1 MWQTRGIG
9 TNITKPII
17 ARFSKKKINW
27 WEIFSEKTIGLYT
40 NPKAGKHLAVS
51 LSDQAIDGYEYPMV
65 SRVPTAA
72 LGELNE
78 GDILQIMSDGRI
90 LRVYNIQSKQNVL
103 FITEKCNSRCIMC
116 PQPQKP
122 IDHDQEVLKILSL
135 LPRESVREICVSGG
149 EPTVNANFTNVMKT
163 LAKFPNV
170 DPMVLTNGRRFSDFE
185 FTKNVIANAP
195 FNMQFNSFVFGCSR
209 NP

>member
-1 MWQTRGIG
+1 MGSETAFGGLAMWQTRGIG

-78 GDILQIMSDGRI
+78 GDIL
-90 LRVYNIQSKQNVL
+90 
-103 FITEKCNSRCIMC
+103 
-116 PQPQKP
+116 
-122 IDHDQEVLKILSL
+122 
-135 LPRESVREICVSGG
+135 
-149 EPTVNANFTNVMKT
+149 
-163 LAKFPNV
+163 
-170 DPMVLTNGRRFSDFE
+170 
-185 FTKNVIANAP
+185 
-195 FNMQFNSFVFGCSR
+195 
-209 NP
+209 

>member
-1 MWQTRGIG
+1 MGSETAFGGLAMWQTRGIG

-78 GDILQIMSDGRI
+78 GDILQIMQTEEYCVCIIFNR
-90 LRVYNIQSKQNVL
+90 SKM
-103 FITEKCNSRCIMC
+103 FY
-116 PQPQKP
+116 
-122 IDHDQEVLKILSL
+122 L
-135 LPRESVREICVSGG
+135 LQ
-149 EPTVNANFTNVMKT
+149 
-163 LAKFPNV
+163 
-170 DPMVLTNGRRFSDFE
+170 
-185 FTKNVIANAP
+185 KNVI
-195 FNMQFNSFVFGCSR
+195 QGVSCVRSR
-209 NP
+209 KNLLIMIRRF